1 MAIYM
6 NGKPKIGESV
16 SQAPIR
22 IFDRSLQRRRLAR
35 ALAKSPANFLLN
47 RAAEDLVERLSTVN
61 RSFATVLDLG
71 TPGPELAQRLALIP
85 NAQVV
90 RLAPLPETLAPAPTL
105 NLVGD
110 EEALPFAPGRFD
122 LVVSA
127 LALQS
132 VNDLPGSLVQI
143 RHVLKPDGLLLA
155 CLAGGRTLHE
165 LRTAFAVAE
174 NDVSGGI
181 SPRVAPFV
189 DVRDMGGLLQRA
201 GFALPVADIEPLTA
215 RYDTMFDLMADLRAM
230 GATNTLVER
239 ACRPLRPAILIRA
252 ADIYA
257 ERFSDPDG
265 RVRATFEL
273 LFISGWAPHESQQKP
288 LAPGS
293 AKISLAE
300 ALGTRETKL
309 KP

>member
-1 MAIYM
+1 MSQVA
-6 NGKPKIGESV
+6 

-22 IFDRSLQRRRLAR
+22 IFDRGLQRRRLAR
-35 ALAKSPANFLLN
+35 ALAKSPADFLLN
-47 RAAEDLVERLSTVN
+47 RAAEDLVERLQTVN
-61 RSFATVLDLG
+61 RSFASCLDLG
-71 TPGPELAQRLALIP
+71 TPGPELAQRLAFIP
-85 NAQVV
+85 GTQVF
-90 RLAPLPETLAPAPTL
+90 RLAPLLETLLPGRIL

-110 EEALPFAPGRFD
+110 EEALPFAPQSFD

-132 VNDLPGSLVQI
+132 VNDLPGALLQI

-174 NDVSGGI
+174 SDILGGI

-230 GATNTLVER
+230 GATNTLIER
-239 ACRPLRPAILIRA
+239 ARRPLRPAILIRA
-252 ADIYA
+252 AEIYA

-293 AKISLAE
+293 AKIVW
-300 ALGTRETKL
+300 R
-309 KP
+309 KPWEPARRN

>member
-1 MAIYM
+1 M
-6 NGKPKIGESV
+6 

-22 IFDRSLQRRRLAR
+22 IFDRDLQRRRLKR
-35 ALAKSPANFLLN
+35 ALAQGDSSERSADFLLS
-47 RAAEDLVERLSTVN
+47 RAAEDLIERLSTVS
-61 RSFATVLDLG
+61 RVFAAILDLG
-71 TPGPELAQRLALIP
+71 TPGALLAQGLA
-85 NAQVV
+85 AVSGRQVV
-90 RLAPLPETLAPAPTL
+90 RLAPLRGLLAPSPAL

-110 EEALPFAPGRFD
+110 EEALPFAPERFD

-132 VNDLPGSLVQI
+132 VNDLPGALVQI

-174 NDVSGGI
+174 TEIAGGV

-201 GFALPVADIEPLTA
+201 GFALPVADIEPLTV
-215 RYDTMFDLMADLRAM
+215 RYDTMFGLMQDLRAM
-230 GATNTLVER
+230 GANNVLIER
-239 ACRPLRPAILIRA
+239 ARVPLRRKVLFRA
-252 ADIYA
+252 AEIYA
-257 ERFSDPDG
+257 ERFCDPDG

-273 LFISGWAPHESQQKP
+273 LFISGWAPHESQQRP

-293 AKISLAE
+293 AKMSLAE
-300 ALGTRETKL
+300 ALGTSETKL

>member
-1 MAIYM
+1 VSQVA
-6 NGKPKIGESV
+6 

-22 IFDRSLQRRRLAR
+22 IFDRGLQRRRLAR
-35 ALAKSPANFLLN
+35 ALAKSNPFERPADFLLN
-47 RAAEDLVERLSTVN
+47 RAAEDLVERLQTVN
-61 RSFATVLDLG
+61 RGFASCLDLG
-71 TPGPELAQRLALIP
+71 TPGPELAHRLAFILGT
-85 NAQVV
+85 QVF
-90 RLAPLPETLAPAPTL
+90 RLAPLLETFSPGRIL

-110 EEALPFAPGRFD
+110 EEALPFARQSFD

-132 VNDLPGSLVQI
+132 VNDLPGALLQI

-174 NDVSGGI
+174 NDILGGI

-230 GATNTLVER
+230 GATNTLIER
-239 ACRPLRPAILIRA
+239 ARRPLRPAILIRA
-252 ADIYA
+252 AEIYA

-293 AKISLAE
+293 AKMSLAE
-300 ALGTRETKL
+300 ALGTSETKL

>member
-1 MAIYM
+1 M
-6 NGKPKIGESV
+6 
-16 SQAPIR
+16 
-22 IFDRSLQRRRLAR
+22 QRRRLRR
-35 ALAKSPANFLLN
+35 ALVKGPAGFLLSQ
-47 RAAEDLVERLSTVN
+47 AAEELIDRLSTVN

-71 TPGPELAQRLALIP
+71 TPGPELAQRLAAVP
-85 NAQVV
+85 GAQVF
-90 RLAPLPETLAPAPTL
+90 RLAPLPQVLAPPPIL

-143 RHVLKPDGLLLA
+143 RHALKPDGLLLA

-174 NDVSGGI
+174 TEISGGI
-181 SPRVAPFV
+181 SPRIAPFV

-230 GATNTLVER
+230 GATNTMIER
-239 ACRPLRPAILIRA
+239 ARRPLRPAILIRA
-252 ADIYA
+252 AEVYA

-288 LAPGS
+288 LPPGS

-300 ALGTRETKL
+300 ALGTTETKL

>member
-1 MAIYM
+1 M
-6 NGKPKIGESV
+6 

-22 IFDRSLQRRRLAR
+22 IFDRDLQRRRLMR
-35 ALAKSPANFLLN
+35 ALAQGDSSERSADFLLS
-47 RAAEDLVERLSTVN
+47 RAAEDLVERLLTVN
-61 RSFATVLDLG
+61 RSFATCLDLG
-71 TPGPELAQRLALIP
+71 TPGKVLAQRLASVSGT
-85 NAQVV
+85 QVY
-90 RLAPLPETLAPAPTL
+90 RLAPLRETLAPAPVL
-105 NLVGD
+105 NLIGD
-110 EEALPFAPGRFD
+110 EEALPFAPERFD

-132 VNDLPGSLVQI
+132 VNDLPGTLLQI
-143 RHVLKPDGLLLA
+143 RHVLKSDGLLLA

-165 LRTAFAVAE
+165 LRTAFAIAE
-174 NDVSGGI
+174 TEISGGI
-181 SPRVAPFV
+181 SPRVAPLI

-201 GFALPVADIEPLTA
+201 GFGLPVADIEPLTV
-215 RYDTMFDLMADLRAM
+215 RYDTMFDLMGDLRAM
-230 GATNTLVER
+230 GATNALIER
-239 ACRPLRPAILIRA
+239 GRKPLRRGVLIRA
-252 ADIYA
+252 AEIYA

-293 AKISLAE
+293 AKMSLAE
-300 ALGTRETKL
+300 ALGTSETKL

>member
-1 MAIYM
+1 
-6 NGKPKIGESV
+6 V
-16 SQAPIR
+16 SQASIR
-22 IFDRSLQRRRLAR
+22 IFERGLQRRRLRR
-35 ALAKSPANFLLN
+35 ALVKGPAGFLLSQ
-47 RAAEDLVERLSTVN
+47 AAEELIDRLSTVN

-71 TPGPELAQRLALIP
+71 TPGPELAQRLAAVP
-85 NAQVV
+85 GAQVF
-90 RLAPLPETLAPAPTL
+90 RLAPLPQVLAPPPIL

-143 RHVLKPDGLLLA
+143 RHALKPDGLLLA

-174 NDVSGGI
+174 TEISGGI
-181 SPRVAPFV
+181 SPRIAPFV

-230 GATNTLVER
+230 GATNTMIER
-239 ACRPLRPAILIRA
+239 ARRPLRPAILIRA
-252 ADIYA
+252 AEVYA

-288 LAPGS
+288 LPPGS

-300 ALGTRETKL
+300 ALGTTETKL

>member
-1 MAIYM
+1 
-6 NGKPKIGESV
+6 V

-22 IFDRSLQRRRLAR
+22 IFDRGLQRRRLLR
-35 ALAKSPANFLLN
+35 ALAKSPADFLVA
-47 RAAEDLVERLSTVN
+47 RAAADLIDRLGTVN
-61 RSFATVLDLG
+61 RSVAACLDLG
-71 TPGPELAQRLALIP
+71 TPGAELAQRLAAVSNMP
-85 NAQVV
+85 VV
-90 RLAPLPETLAPAPTL
+90 RLAPLPQTVGPPPIL

-110 EEALPFAPGRFD
+110 EEALPFAPGSFD

-127 LALQS
+127 LALHA
-132 VNDLPGSLVQI
+132 VNDLPGALVQI
-143 RHVLKPDGLLLA
+143 RQALKPDGLLLA

-174 NDVSGGI
+174 TDILGGI
-181 SPRVAPFV
+181 SPRVSPFA
-189 DVRDMGGLLQRA
+189 DVRDMGALLQRA

-230 GATNTLVER
+230 GATNTLIER
-239 ACRPLRPAILIRA
+239 SRRPLRPAILIRA
-252 ADIYA
+252 AEIYA

-293 AKISLAE
+293 AKMSLAE

-309 KP
+309 KE

>member
-1 MAIYM
+1 
-6 NGKPKIGESV
+6 V

-22 IFDRSLQRRRLAR
+22 IFDRSLQRRRLTR
-35 ALAKSPANFLLN
+35 ALAKGPADFLLT
-47 RAAEDLVERLSTVN
+47 RAAEDLIERLSTVN
-61 RSFATVLDLG
+61 RSFASALDLG
-71 TPGPELAQRLALIP
+71 TPGPELAQRLASVP
-85 NAQVV
+85 GTQVT
-90 RLAPLPETLAPAPTL
+90 RLAPVPQLLAQPPIL

-132 VNDLPGSLVQI
+132 VNDLPGALVQI
-143 RHVLKPDGLLLA
+143 RHALTPDGLLLA

-174 NDVSGGI
+174 TEISGGI
-181 SPRVAPFV
+181 SPRVAPLI

-201 GFALPVADIEPLTA
+201 GFALPVADIEPLTV
-215 RYDTMFDLMADLRAM
+215 RYDTMFGLMADLRAM
-230 GATNTLVER
+230 GATNTLIER
-239 ACRPLRPAILIRA
+239 ARRPLRPAILIRA
-252 ADIYA
+252 AEIYA

-273 LFISGWAPHESQQKP
+273 LFISGWVPHESQQKP

-300 ALGTRETKL
+300 ALGTTETKL

>member
-1 MAIYM
+1 MVVYM
-6 NGKPKIGESV
+6 NGKPKAGDGSPH
-16 SQAPIR
+16 APIR
-22 IFDRSLQRRRLAR
+22 IFDRSLQRRRLMR
-35 ALAKSPANFLLN
+35 VLAKGPADFLLT

-71 TPGPELAQRLALIP
+71 TPGPELAQRLASVP
-85 NAQVV
+85 RAQVF
-90 RLAPLPETLAPAPTL
+90 RLAPLPQVLGSPPVL
-105 NLVGD
+105 NLIGD

-132 VNDLPGSLVQI
+132 VNDLPGALVQI

-174 NDVSGGI
+174 NDILGGI

-230 GATNTLVER
+230 GATNTLIER
-239 ACRPLRPAILIRA
+239 ARRPLRPAILIRA
-252 ADIYA
+252 AEVYA

-273 LFISGWAPHESQQKP
+273 LFVSGWAPHESQQKP
-288 LAPGS
+288 LPPGS

-300 ALGTRETKL
+300 ALGTTETKL